1 VNVASSDFKIG
12 GSFAPIRIVWE
23 EREKVVSTLTTIE
36 NHKTKLKK
44 DQTGLTNQK
53 NYARQRH
60 GFMVD
65 SATNMVVS
73 TSCDNKWVTSMA
85 IAMVRKN
92 MRVIEK
98 HQIWL

>member
-1 VNVASSDFKIG
+1 MRDKRLGCYKSKESKEMHHDPKELL
-12 GSFAPIRIVWE
+12 RI
-23 EREKVVSTLTTIE
+23 
-36 NHKTKLKK
+36 TKQNKQRTK
-44 DQTGLTNQK
+44 PRFDKPQK
-53 NYARQRH
+53 LPARQRH

-73 TSCDNKWVTSMA
+73 TSCDNKWVTSRA

-98 HQIWL
+98 HQLWL